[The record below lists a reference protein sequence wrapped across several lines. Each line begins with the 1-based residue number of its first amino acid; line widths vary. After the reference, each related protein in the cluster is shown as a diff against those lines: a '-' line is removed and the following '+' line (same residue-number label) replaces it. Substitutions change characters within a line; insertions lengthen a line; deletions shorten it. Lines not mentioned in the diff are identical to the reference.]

1 MRLNVWK
8 YFKKK
13 KKTLFNETHKGV
25 FMAEMKPDKK
35 SLKNILVAEDDAY
48 YQIPIY
54 QRPYQ
59 WTEENCEK
67 LLDDLLSSYECYKES
82 DYFCGSLVLIA
93 IGIDSETNATTYDI
107 VDGQQRLST
116 FILLAK
122 VLATL
127 YNKDLNTTSRGLLE
141 KSLGDTDG
149 EKRKRLIFDTI
160 GLNAEKD
167 FQNALDFFDD
177 LDASKG
183 KNSKSND
190 PSKGKN
196 SYLKNAICLKNYL
209 EKKEIVD
216 INDFI
221 RWLYFKVIF
230 IKTTCSNISMALRIF
245 SVLNARGLPLHAI
258 DVFKV
263 ELLKKLAKE
272 KDQEDFVYR
281 WNALRQKCSENESK
295 FPKRKENK
303 REKNAAEILFSWY
316 LTYLHPVTSGKNMEE
331 RLADQFERLNKTPL
345 EYLKGV
351 EDFYNAY
358 CEVLEMQDRHAHL
371 LSYLASDFW
380 HIILCTSILHN
391 YSQSEIE
398 TLKELLVKFYYQN
411 WVAEQKEPKKQT
423 NCNIIN
429 ALKEKKN
436 IDDIISIVK
445 QYLDKNKITQNFREK
460 LKDDHLYEKH
470 KKSSKNSWLKSI
482 LILVEYFMSDDPKPK
497 RIQMDK
503 NLHVEHILPQKSD
516 PSSQWAKDFS
526 EEERERY
533 THSLANLT
541 LLGGK
546 KNTNASNLDFQDKKK
561 IYMGEE
567 IRLNKKKPFRVMTC
581 YKMTI
586 DIAHHYTEWTP
597 KSLEKREKE
606 LIEIIESVLT
616 L

>member
-1 MRLNVWK
+1 MA
-8 YFKKK
+8 
-13 KKTLFNETHKGV
+13 NESIEGEAYK
-25 FMAEMKPDKK
+25 
-35 SLKNILVAEDDAY
+35 LKDILATEFDAY

-93 IGIDSETNATTYDI
+93 IDTDSETNATTYDI

-127 YNKDLNTTSRGLLE
+127 YDKDLNKTSRGFLE
-141 KSLGDTDG
+141 KSLGDIDG

-167 FQNALDFFDD
+167 FQNALKFFDD
-177 LDASKG
+177 LDA
-183 KNSKSND
+183 
-190 PSKGKN
+190 SKGKN

-209 EKKEIVD
+209 EKKEIAD

-221 RWLYFKVIF
+221 RWLYLKVIF

-272 KDQEDFVYR
+272 KDQEEFVSR
-281 WNALRQKCSENESK
+281 WNALRQKCTENESK

-303 REKNAAEILFSWY
+303 QEKNAAEILFSWY

-371 LSYLASDFW
+371 LSYLVSDFW
-380 HIILCTSILHN
+380 RIILCTSILHN

-445 QYLDKNKITQNFREK
+445 QYLDENKITQNFREK

-470 KKSSKNSWLKSI
+470 KRSSKSSWLRPI
-482 LILVEYFMSDDPKPK
+482 LILVEYFMSDDPRPK
-497 RIQMDK
+497 RIQTDDF
-503 NLHVEHILPQKSD
+503 HVEHILPQKPD

-526 EEERERY
+526 EEERKRY

-541 LLGGK
+541 LLGGT
-546 KNTNASNLDFQDKKK
+546 KNKEASNLDFKDKKK

-567 IRLNKKKPFRVMTC
+567 KKTFRAMTC
-581 YKMTI
+581 YDTTK

-597 KSLEKREKE
+597 KSLEKREKD
-606 LIEIIESVLT
+606 LMSIIESALT

>member
-1 MRLNVWK
+1 MA
-8 YFKKK
+8 
-13 KKTLFNETHKGV
+13 NESIEGK
-25 FMAEMKPDKK
+25 AYK
-35 SLKNILVAEDDAY
+35 LKDILATEFDAY

-59 WTEENCEK
+59 WTKENCEK

-93 IGIDSETNATTYDI
+93 IDTDSETNATTYDI

-122 VLATL
+122 VLVTL
-127 YNKDLNTTSRGLLE
+127 YDKVLSKTSRELLE

-149 EKRKRLIFDTI
+149 EKRKRLIFNTI
-160 GLNAEKD
+160 GLNAKDD
-167 FQNALDFFDD
+167 FQDALKFFDD

-183 KNSKSND
+183 EDSKSND
-190 PSKGKN
+190 PSKVKN
-196 SYLKNAICLKNYL
+196 SYLKNAVCLKNYL
-209 EKKEIVD
+209 IKKEIEY

-221 RWLYFKVIF
+221 KWLYHKIIF

-272 KDQEDFVYR
+272 KDQEDFVFR
-281 WNALRQKCSENESK
+281 WNALRQKCLDNKSK

-316 LTYLHPVTSGKNMEE
+316 LTYLNPVTSGKNMEE

-345 EYLKGV
+345 EYLKSV

-380 HIILCTSILHN
+380 HIILCTSILHR
-391 YSQSEIE
+391 YSDQEIE
-398 TLKELLVKFYYQN
+398 DLKELLVKFYYQN

-423 NCNIIN
+423 NCNIIK
-429 ALKEKKN
+429 ALKENKN

-445 QYLDKNKITQNFREK
+445 QYLDVNKITQNFREK
-460 LKDDHLYEKH
+460 LEDDHLYEQH
-470 KKSSKNSWLKSI
+470 KRNSKNSWLRPI

-497 RIQMDK
+497 RIQTNDF
-503 NLHVEHILPQKSD
+503 HVEHILPQKPD
-516 PSSQWAKDFS
+516 LSSQWAKDFS
-526 EEERERY
+526 EKERERY

-541 LLGGK
+541 LLGGER
-546 KNTNASNLDFQDKKK
+546 NIEASNLDFKDKKK

-567 IRLNKKKPFRVMTC
+567 IRLNNKKKPFRVMTC

-586 DIAHHYTEWTP
+586 DIAHNYTEWMP
-597 KSLEKREKE
+597 KSLEKREKD
-606 LIEIIESVLT
+606 LMSIIENVLT

>member
-1 MRLNVWK
+1 MA
-8 YFKKK
+8 
-13 KKTLFNETHKGV
+13 NESIKGE
-25 FMAEMKPDKK
+25 AYNL
-35 SLKNILVAEDDAY
+35 SHILATNFGSY

-59 WTEENCEK
+59 WTEKNCEK
-67 LLDDLLSSYECYKES
+67 LLDDLFSSYEYHKKD

-93 IGIDSETNATTYDI
+93 IGKDSD
-107 VDGQQRLST
+107 
-116 FILLAK
+116 
-122 VLATL
+122 L
-127 YNKDLNTTSRGLLE
+127 YNNEVLNNKISRDFLE

-149 EKRKRLIFDTI
+149 GKRKRLIFNTI
-160 GLNAEKD
+160 GLNAKDD
-167 FQNALDFFDD
+167 FQDALDFFDD

-183 KNSKSND
+183 ENSKIND

-196 SYLKNAICLKNYL
+196 NYLKNAICLINYL
-209 EKKEIVD
+209 REKEIED
-216 INDFI
+216 INYFI
-221 RWLYFKVIF
+221 KWLYFKVVF
-230 IKTTCSNISMALRIF
+230 IRTTCSNISMALRIF
-245 SVLNARGLPLHAI
+245 SVLNARGLALSATDI
-258 DVFKV
+258 FKA

-272 KDQEDFVYR
+272 KDQEEFVSR
-281 WNALRQKCSENESK
+281 WNALRQKCLDNESK

-303 REKNAAEILFSWY
+303 REKDAAEILFSWY
-316 LTYLHPVTSGKNMEE
+316 LTYLNPVTSGKNMEE
-331 RLADQFERLNKTPL
+331 RLADQFERLNKPPL

-380 HIILCTSILHN
+380 CIILCTSILHH
-391 YSQSEIE
+391 YSDQDIE
-398 TLKELLVKFYYQN
+398 ALKELLVKFYYQN

-423 NCNIIN
+423 SCNIIK
-429 ALKEKKN
+429 ALKEKKSVE
-436 IDDIISIVK
+436 DIASIVK
-445 QYLDKNKITQNFREK
+445 EYLNGNKITQNFREK

-470 KKSSKNSWLKSI
+470 KKVSKNSWLRPI
-482 LILVEYFMSDDPKPK
+482 LILVEYFKSDDPKPK
-497 RIQMDK
+497 RIEK
-503 NLHVEHILPQKSD
+503 NDFHVEHILPQK
-516 PSSQWAKDFS
+516 PTLSSQWAKDFS

-546 KNTNASNLDFQDKKK
+546 KNTKASNLDFKDKKK

-567 IRLNKKKPFRVMTC
+567 ISLSKKKTFRVMTC

-597 KSLEKREKE
+597 KSLEKREKD
-606 LIEIIESVLT
+606 LMSIIESVLT

>member
-1 MRLNVWK
+1 MA
-8 YFKKK
+8 
-13 KKTLFNETHKGV
+13 NESIEGEAYKLT
-25 FMAEMKPDKK
+25 D
-35 SLKNILVAEDDAY
+35 ILATEFDAY

-67 LLDDLLSSYECYKES
+67 LLDDLFFNYEDDRES

-93 IGIDSETNATTYDI
+93 ISKDSETNATTYDI

-127 YNKDLNTTSRGLLE
+127 YDKDLNKTSRDFLE

-183 KNSKSND
+183 ENSKSNA

-196 SYLKNAICLKNYL
+196 RYLKNAICLKNYL
-209 EKKEIVD
+209 EKKEIEN
-216 INDFI
+216 INAFI
-221 RWLYFKVIF
+221 KWLYLKVIF
-230 IKTTCSNISMALRIF
+230 IKTTCSDISMALRIF

-272 KDQEDFVYR
+272 KDQEEFVSR

-303 REKNAAEILFSWY
+303 REKNATEILFSWY
-316 LTYLHPVTSGKNMEE
+316 LTYLHPVTGGKSMEE

-345 EYLKGV
+345 EYLKGI

-380 HIILCTSILHN
+380 RIILCTSILHN
-391 YSQSEIE
+391 YSQSEKE
-398 TLKELLVKFYYQN
+398 ALKELLVKFYYQN

-423 NCNIIN
+423 SCNIVK
-429 ALKEKKN
+429 ALKEKKS
-436 IDDIISIVK
+436 IEDITSIVK
-445 QYLDKNKITQNFREK
+445 QYLDENKITQNFREK
-460 LKDDHLYEKH
+460 LKDDHLYEQH
-470 KKSSKNSWLKSI
+470 KRNSKNSWLRPI

-497 RIQMDK
+497 RIQTNDF
-503 NLHVEHILPQKSD
+503 HVEHILPQN
-516 PSSQWAKDFS
+516 PTLSSQWAKDFS
-526 EEERERY
+526 EEEREHY

-541 LLGGK
+541 LLGGE
-546 KNTNASNLDFQDKKK
+546 KNTKASNLDFKDKKK

-567 IRLNKKKPFRVMTC
+567 IRLNKKKTFRAMTC
-581 YKMTI
+581 YDTTK

-597 KSLEKREKE
+597 KSLEKREKD
-606 LIEIIESVLT
+606 LMSIIESALT

>member
-1 MRLNVWK
+1 
-8 YFKKK
+8 
-13 KKTLFNETHKGV
+13 
-25 FMAEMKPDKK
+25 MAKIESKD
-35 SLKNILVAEDDAY
+35 SHLRDILKDELY

-67 LLDDLLSSYECYKES
+67 LLDDLFFNYEDDRES

-93 IGIDSETNATTYDI
+93 ISEDSKAKTYDI

-122 VLATL
+122 VLADL
-127 YNKDLNTTSRGLLE
+127 YNDCLSGTKSDTKNLERLQEGWKDRHTE
-141 KSLGDTDG
+141 K
-149 EKRKRLIFDTI
+149 KRLSFNTI
-160 GLNAEKD
+160 GSNAEYD
-167 FQNALDFFDD
+167 FAYALEHFNDSQ
-177 LDASKG
+177 ASKN
-183 KNSKSND
+183 KNN
-190 PSKGKN
+190 KN
-196 SYLKNAICLKNYL
+196 NYLKNAVCLKDYL
-209 EKKEIVD
+209 REKEIEN
-216 INDFI
+216 INKFI
-221 RWLYFKVIF
+221 EWLYSNVKF
-230 IKTTCSNISMALRIF
+230 ITIICPNIDKALRIF
-245 SVLNARGLPLHAI
+245 NVLNARGLPLNATDI
-258 DVFKV
+258 FKG
-263 ELLKKLAKE
+263 ELLKELTEEKEQKELATYWE
-272 KDQEDFVYR
+272 K
-281 WNALRQKCSENESK
+281 LRQKCLDNGFAMET
-295 FPKRKENK
+295 
-303 REKNAAEILFSWY
+303 LFSQY
-316 LTYLHPVTSGKNMEE
+316 LEYLNPVTSKEKMEKRLVTWFKN
-331 RLADQFERLNKTPL
+331 LNKTPL

-358 CEVLEMQDRHAHL
+358 CEILEMQDRHAHL
-371 LSYLASDFW
+371 LSYKDDDYL
-380 HIILCTSILHN
+380 HVILCASLLHH
-391 YSQSEIE
+391 YSDQDIE
-398 TLKELLVKFYYQN
+398 ALKELLVKFYYQD

-445 QYLDKNKITQNFREK
+445 QYLDENKITQNFREK

-470 KKSSKNSWLKSI
+470 KKSSKSSWLRPI

-497 RIQMDK
+497 RIQTNDF
-503 NLHVEHILPQKSD
+503 HVEHILPQNPD

-526 EEERERY
+526 EEERELY

-541 LLGGK
+541 LLGGE
-546 KNTNASNLDFQDKKK
+546 KNKEASNLDFKDKKK

-567 IRLNKKKPFRVMTC
+567 NRLDKKKTSRAMTC

-597 KSLEKREKE
+597 KSLEKREKD
-606 LIEIIESVLT
+606 LMSIIESTLT

>member
-1 MRLNVWK
+1 MA
-8 YFKKK
+8 
-13 KKTLFNETHKGV
+13 NESIEGEAYK
-25 FMAEMKPDKK
+25 
-35 SLKNILVAEDDAY
+35 LKDILATEFDAY

-67 LLDDLLSSYECYKES
+67 LLDDLFFNYEDDRES

-93 IGIDSETNATTYDI
+93 ISKDSETNATTYDI

-127 YNKDLNTTSRGLLE
+127 YDKDLNKTSRDFLE

-183 KNSKSND
+183 ENSKSNA
-190 PSKGKN
+190 PSKDKN

-209 EKKEIVD
+209 EKKEIAD

-221 RWLYFKVIF
+221 RWLYLKVIF
-230 IKTTCSNISMALRIF
+230 IKTTCSDISMALRIF

-272 KDQEDFVYR
+272 KDQEEFVSR

-316 LTYLHPVTSGKNMEE
+316 LTYLHPVTGGKSMEE
-331 RLADQFERLNKTPL
+331 RLADQFKRLNKTPL

-470 KKSSKNSWLKSI
+470 KKSSKNSWLRPI

-503 NLHVEHILPQKSD
+503 NLHVEHILPQK
-516 PSSQWAKDFS
+516 PTLSSQWAKDFS

-541 LLGGK
+541 LLGGE
-546 KNTNASNLDFQDKKK
+546 KNTKASNLDFKDKKK

-567 IRLNKKKPFRVMTC
+567 IRLSKKKTFRAMTC
-581 YKMTI
+581 YDTTK
-586 DIAHHYTEWTP
+586 DIAYKYTEWKP
-597 KSLEKREKE
+597 KSLEKREKD
-606 LIEIIESVLT
+606 LMNIIENVLT

>member
-1 MRLNVWK
+1 MA
-8 YFKKK
+8 
-13 KKTLFNETHKGV
+13 NESIEGK
-25 FMAEMKPDKK
+25 AYQ
-35 SLKNILVAEDDAY
+35 LKDILATEFEAY

-59 WTEENCEK
+59 WTEENCKK
-67 LLDDLLSSYECYKES
+67 LLDDLLSSYEYYKES

-93 IGIDSETNATTYDI
+93 IGTDSATNAKTYDV

-127 YNKDLNTTSRGLLE
+127 YNNEVLNNKTSKDFLE

-149 EKRKRLIFDTI
+149 EKRKRLTFNTI
-160 GLNAEKD
+160 GLNAKDD
-167 FQNALDFFDD
+167 FQDALDFFDD

-183 KNSKSND
+183 EDSKSND

-209 EKKEIVD
+209 KEKEIKD

-221 RWLYFKVIF
+221 KWLYFKVVF
-230 IKTTCSNISMALRIF
+230 IKTTCPNVSMALRIF

-263 ELLKKLAKE
+263 ELLKKLANK
-272 KDQEDFVYR
+272 KDQEEFVSR
-281 WNALRQKCSENESK
+281 WSALHQKCSKNESK

-303 REKNAAEILFSWY
+303 REKNATETLFSWY
-316 LTYLHPVTSGKNMEE
+316 LTYLNPVTSGKSMEE
-331 RLADQFERLNKTPL
+331 RLADQFERLNKPPL
-345 EYLKGV
+345 EYFKGV

-358 CEVLEMQDRHAHL
+358 CKVLEMQDWHAHL

-380 HIILCTSILHN
+380 RIILCTSILHH
-391 YSQSEIE
+391 YSDQDIE
-398 TLKELLVKFYYQN
+398 ALKELLVKFYYQN
-411 WVAEQKEPKKQT
+411 WVATREEPKKQT
-423 NCNIIN
+423 NCNIIK
-429 ALKEKKN
+429 ALKENKSVES
-436 IDDIISIVK
+436 IASIVK
-445 QYLDKNKITQNFREK
+445 EYLNDDNNKITQNFREK

-470 KKSSKNSWLKSI
+470 KKASKNSWLKPI
-482 LILVEYFMSDDPKPK
+482 LILVEYFMSDDPRPK
-497 RIQMDK
+497 RIEK
-503 NLHVEHILPQKSD
+503 NDFHVEHILPQNPD
-516 PSSQWAKDFS
+516 LSSQWAKDFS
-526 EEERERY
+526 EEERELY

-541 LLGGK
+541 LLGGN
-546 KNTNASNLDFQDKKK
+546 KNSQASNLDFKDKKK
-561 IYMGEE
+561 IYMWGRNQVKQEE
-567 IRLNKKKPFRVMTC
+567 TFKVMTC

-597 KSLEKREKE
+597 KSLEKRKEE
-606 LIEIIESVLT
+606 LIKIIESVLT

>member
-1 MRLNVWK
+1 MA
-8 YFKKK
+8 
-13 KKTLFNETHKGV
+13 NESIEGK
-25 FMAEMKPDKK
+25 AYQ
-35 SLKNILVAEDDAY
+35 LKDILATEFDAY

-127 YNKDLNTTSRGLLE
+127 YSDRLTEESKDYLQESLNGRYG
-141 KSLGDTDG
+141 KKD
-149 EKRKRLIFDTI
+149 RLNFNAI
-160 GLNAEKD
+160 GFNSKKD
-167 FQNALDFFDD
+167 FQYALTSFN
-177 LDASKG
+177 DAPVSNN
-183 KNSKSND
+183 KNN
-190 PSKGKN
+190 
-196 SYLKNAICLKNYL
+196 YLKNAVCLKNYL
-209 EKKEIVD
+209 RKKETAD

-221 RWLYFKVIF
+221 EWLYFKVVF
-230 IKTTCSNISMALRIF
+230 ITITCPDADKALRIF
-245 SVLNARGLPLHAI
+245 NVLNARGLALSATDI
-258 DVFKV
+258 FKG
-263 ELLKKLAKE
+263 ELLKHAKE
-272 KDQEDFVYR
+272 HEQEEFVSR
-281 WNALRQKCSENESK
+281 WNVLSQKCSDNDLKIET
-295 FPKRKENK
+295 
-303 REKNAAEILFSWY
+303 LFSWY
-316 LTYLHPVTSGKNMEE
+316 LTYLNPVTSKEKMEKRLVTWFKN
-331 RLADQFERLNKTPL
+331 LNKTPL
-345 EYLKGV
+345 EYLEGV

-358 CEVLEMQDRHAHL
+358 CEVLEMQDRHAYL
-371 LSYLASDFW
+371 LSYKDDDYLCV
-380 HIILCTSILHN
+380 ILCTSLLHR
-391 YSQSEIE
+391 YSESEME
-398 TLKELLVKFYYQN
+398 ALKKLLVKFYYQD
-411 WVAEQKEPKKQT
+411 WVAGQT
-423 NCNIIN
+423 RSTRSQTCCNIIK

-445 QYLDKNKITQNFREK
+445 KYLNEKNITQDFKRN
-460 LKDDHLYEKH
+460 LQDSNLYTKFYFTG
-470 KKSSKNSWLKSI
+470 KSGKKNSWLKPV
-482 LILVEYFMSDDPKPK
+482 LILVNYFMSDNANPAYIK
-497 RIQMDK
+497 MDDD
-503 NLHVEHILPQKSD
+503 LHVECILPQNPD

-546 KNTNASNLDFQDKKK
+546 KNKEASNLDFKDKKK

-567 IRLNKKKPFRVMTC
+567 IRLNKKKTFRVMTC

-597 KSLEKREKE
+597 KSLEKREKD
-606 LIEIIESVLT
+606 LMSIIESVLT